1 MPEDHTMAGKKPG
14 PVPRG
19 PRSQFTLRLP
29 PGHRALYKAHADAE
43 GISLADYI
51 TRALAEM
58 HDLDLPAYLQR
69 HNDRAQLNFE
79 ISA

>member
-1 MPEDHTMAGKKPG
+1 MARKKPG
-14 PVPRG
+14 PAPRG

-29 PGHRALYKAHADAE
+29 PGHRDIYKDLADAE

-51 TRALAEM
+51 TRSLAEV
-58 HDLDLPAYLQR
+58 HNLDLPSYLQR
-69 HNDRAQLNFE
+69 PHQGAQLDLG

>member
-1 MPEDHTMAGKKPG
+1 MARKKPG
-14 PVPRG
+14 PAPRG

-29 PGHRALYKAHADAE
+29 PGHRDIYKDLADAE

-51 TRALAEM
+51 TRSLAEV
-58 HDLDLPAYLQR
+58 HDLDLPSYLQR
-69 HNDRAQLNFE
+69 PRHGATQLNLE

>member
-1 MPEDHTMAGKKPG
+1 MAGKRPG
-14 PVPRG
+14 PDPRG

-29 PGHRALYKAHADAE
+29 HGHREIYRELADAE

-51 TRALAEM
+51 TRTLAEV
-58 HDLDLPAYLQR
+58 HDLDLPTYLQQPR
-69 HNDRAQLNFE
+69 RGGQLNFD